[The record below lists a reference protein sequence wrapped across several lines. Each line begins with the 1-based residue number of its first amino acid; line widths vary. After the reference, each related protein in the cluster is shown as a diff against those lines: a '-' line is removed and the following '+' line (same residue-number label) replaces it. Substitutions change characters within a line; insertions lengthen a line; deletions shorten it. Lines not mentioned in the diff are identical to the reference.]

1 MLTLEL
7 ARRLAAAGVLW
18 EPRPGD
24 RFAIDVDTLA
34 DQTYWISDL
43 TIELH
48 HYADQSV
55 LGFNGTTEWALDSV
69 GLDQTVWL
77 PREDQLRELLGD
89 RLRSVHRETEHPE
102 TEDPEPQPVWRV
114 VTDDGQRQRH
124 TRHTDLECAYAEALL
139 DLC

>member
-1 MLTLEL
+1 MQDGQMLTLDL

-18 EPRPGD
+18 EPQPGD
-24 RFAIDVDTLA
+24 RFAIDVDTLT

-89 RLRSVHRETEHPE
+89 RLRSVHHETAA
-102 TEDPEPQPVWRV
+102 VWRV
-114 VTDDGQRQRH
+114 VTNDGQRDRH
-124 TRHTDLECAYAEALL
+124 TTNVDLECAYAEALL

>member
-1 MLTLEL
+1 MLTLDL

-18 EPRPGD
+18 EPQPGD

-77 PREDQLRELLGD
+77 PREDQLRALLGD
-89 RLRSVHRETEHPE
+89 RLRSVHREPGLAE
-102 TEDPEPQPVWRV
+102 QGPVWRV
-114 VTDDGQRQRH
+114 LTNDGQRERH
-124 TRHTDLECAYAEALL
+124 TTNGDLECAYAEALL

>member
-1 MLTLEL
+1 MLTLDL

-18 EPRPGD
+18 EPQPGD
-24 RFAIDVDTLA
+24 RFAIDVDTLT
-34 DQTYWISDL
+34 DQIYWISDL

-89 RLRSVHRETEHPE
+89 RLRSVHHETAA
-102 TEDPEPQPVWRV
+102 VWRV
-114 VTDDGQRQRH
+114 VTNDGQRERH
-124 TRHTDLECAYAEALL
+124 TTNDDLECAYAEALL